1 MVKSPKP
8 DPLTKL
14 RDARLKPYFV
24 NMVNKTYNT
33 ANNILRNIRRNWF
46 NRMIDS
52 DIPIN
57 YFVLVYDK
65 SFQYAT
71 PLFNHLWNYY
81 VYANKGGI
89 QLDKSSIMN
98 DFDQPDCF
106 ADYIETTLKTD
117 KNICEFLKYH
127 HVPT

>member
-1 MVKSPKP
+1 MGCKEFSLIPLKKDYLIVKNIFTMVKSPKP

-65 SFQYAT
+65 SF
-71 PLFNHLWNYY
+71 
-81 VYANKGGI
+81 
-89 QLDKSSIMN
+89 
-98 DFDQPDCF
+98 
-106 ADYIETTLKTD
+106 
-117 KNICEFLKYH
+117 
-127 HVPT
+127 